1 MRQLI
6 AYRAQNQSVGETEVQ
21 FCDAEEGGQEG
32 TEGCEG
38 RLLERCLRGREERRP
53 RILAVDKRTLDA
65 ARLCSAHKV
74 QTEGGQGEGVGVLL
88 WHGPGVTLLFHQ
100 AQIDRHRGGPWK
112 RRGDRTVRHRGDPRD
127 F

>member
-53 RILAVDKRTLDA
+53 RLLAVIKRALDA
-65 ARLCSAHKV
+65 PVLRRPKSQRRGGGISYMKVAR
-74 QTEGGQGEGVGVLL
+74 GGGGGAVRL
-88 WHGPGVTLLFHQ
+88 WHGPEAGIRDPSGVAPFLFQ
-100 AQIDRHRGGPWK
+100 P
-112 RRGDRTVRHRGDPRD
+112 P
-127 F
+127 

>member
-53 RILAVDKRTLDA
+53 RLLAVIKRALDA
-65 ARLCSAHKV
+65 PVLRRPKS
-74 QTEGGQGEGVGVLL
+74 QRRGGGGAVRL
-88 WHGPGVTLLFHQ
+88 WHGPEAGIRDPSGVAPFLFQ
-100 AQIDRHRGGPWK
+100 P
-112 RRGDRTVRHRGDPRD
+112 P
-127 F
+127 